1 MKRSKFA
8 LAICLT
14 VFFCLLASCS
24 ADWHL
29 RKAIRKNPMIV
40 TKDTVVLNDTFYTP
54 EVHVTDTFVTSKYD
68 TIELIKDKLQIQ
80 IIRQNDTI
88 RLAGTC
94 KSDTLVRTVSVPVE
108 RVVYKEAKKSKP
120 FEYLSSAVW
129 GFAAVLLLVVIYR
142 SERR

>member
-8 LAICLT
+8 LAICLM

-94 KSDTLVRTVSVPVE
+94 KSDTLVRVVRIPVE
-108 RVVYKEAKKSKP
+108 KIVYKEAKKDSP
-120 FEYLSSAVW
+120 FKYFTVAVW
-129 GFAAVLLLVVIYR
+129 GLCVLLLIM
-142 SERR
+142 SGMRR

>member
-94 KSDTLVRTVSVPVE
+94 KSDTLVRVVRIPVE
-108 RVVYKEAKKSKP
+108 KIVYKEAKKDSP
-120 FEYLSSAVW
+120 FKYFAVGVW
-129 GFAAVLLLVVIYR
+129 GLCVLLLIMSVM
-142 SERR
+142 RR

>member
-1 MKRSKFA
+1 MKTSKFA

-94 KSDTLVRTVSVPVE
+94 KSDTLVRVVRIPVE
-108 RVVYKEAKKSKP
+108 KIVYKEAKKDSP
-120 FEYLSSAVW
+120 FKYFTVAVW
-129 GFAAVLLLVVIYR
+129 GLCVLLLIMNW
-142 SERR
+142 SRR

>member
-14 VFFCLLASCS
+14 AFFCLLASCS

-80 IIRQNDTI
+80 IIRHNDTI

-94 KSDTLVRTVSVPVE
+94 KSDTLVRVVRIPVE
-108 RVVYKEAKKSKP
+108 KIVYKEAKKDSP
-120 FEYLSSAVW
+120 FKYFAVGVW
-129 GFAAVLLLVVIYR
+129 GLCVLLLIM
-142 SERR
+142 SGMRR

>member
-14 VFFCLLASCS
+14 AFFCLLASCS

-94 KSDTLVRTVSVPVE
+94 KSDTLVRVVRIPVE
-108 RVVYKEAKKSKP
+108 KIVYKEAKKDSP
-120 FEYLSSAVW
+120 FKYFAVGVW
-129 GFAAVLLLVVIYR
+129 GLCVLLLIMNGA
-142 SERR
+142 RR

>member
-94 KSDTLVRTVSVPVE
+94 KSDTLVRVVRIPVE
-108 RVVYKEAKKSKP
+108 KIVYKEAKKDSP
-120 FEYLSSAVW
+120 FKYFAVGVW
-129 GFAAVLLLVVIYR
+129 GLCVLLLIM
-142 SERR
+142 SGARR

>member
-94 KSDTLVRTVSVPVE
+94 KSDTLVRVVRIPVE
-108 RVVYKEAKKSKP
+108 KIVYKEAKKDSP
-120 FEYLSSAVW
+120 FKYFTVGVW
-129 GFAAVLLLVVIYR
+129 GLCVLLLIM
-142 SERR
+142 SGMRR

>member
-94 KSDTLVRTVSVPVE
+94 KSDTLVRVVRIPVE
-108 RVVYKEAKKSKP
+108 KIVYKEAKKDSP
-120 FEYLSSAVW
+120 FKYFAVGVW
-129 GFAAVLLLVVIYR
+129 GLCVLLLIM
-142 SERR
+142 SGTRR

>member
-24 ADWHL
+24 ANWHL
-29 RKAIRKNPMIV
+29 RRAIKKDPMIV
-40 TKDTVVLNDTFYTP
+40 VKDTVVLNDTFYTP

-68 TIELIKDKLQIQ
+68 TIELIKDKLHIQ

-94 KSDTLVRTVSVPVE
+94 KSDTLVRVVRIPVE
-108 RVVYKEAKKSKP
+108 KIVYKEAKKESP
-120 FEYLSSAVW
+120 FKYIGVAVW
-129 GFAAVLLLVVIYR
+129 GLCVLLLIM
-142 SERR
+142 SGMRR

>member
-14 VFFCLLASCS
+14 AFFCLLASCS

-68 TIELIKDKLQIQ
+68 TIELIKDKLHIQ

-94 KSDTLVRTVSVPVE
+94 KSDTLVRVVRIPVE
-108 RVVYKEAKKSKP
+108 KIVYKEAKKDSP
-120 FEYLSSAVW
+120 FKYFAVAVW
-129 GFAAVLLLVVIYR
+129 GLCVLLLIM
-142 SERR
+142 SGARR

>member
-94 KSDTLVRTVSVPVE
+94 KSDTLVRVVRIPVE
-108 RVVYKEAKKSKP
+108 KIVYKEAKKDSP
-120 FEYLSSAVW
+120 FKYFAVGVW
-129 GFAAVLLLVVIYR
+129 GLCVLLLIM
-142 SERR
+142 SGMRR

>member
-1 MKRSKFA
+1 
-8 LAICLT
+8 
-14 VFFCLLASCS
+14 
-24 ADWHL
+24 
-29 RKAIRKNPMIV
+29 MIV

-94 KSDTLVRTVSVPVE
+94 KSDTLVRVVRIPVE
-108 RVVYKEAKKSKP
+108 KIAYKEAKKDSP
-120 FEYLSSAVW
+120 FKYFTVAVW
-129 GFAAVLLLVVIYR
+129 GLCVLLLIM
-142 SERR
+142 SGARR

>member
-1 MKRSKFA
+1 
-8 LAICLT
+8 
-14 VFFCLLASCS
+14 
-24 ADWHL
+24 
-29 RKAIRKNPMIV
+29 MIV

-94 KSDTLVRTVSVPVE
+94 KSDTLVRVVRIPVE
-108 RVVYKEAKKSKP
+108 KIVYKEAKKDSP
-120 FEYLSSAVW
+120 FKYFAVGVW
-129 GFAAVLLLVVIYR
+129 GLCVLLLIM
-142 SERR
+142 SGMRR

>member
-68 TIELIKDKLQIQ
+68 TIELIKDKLHIQ
-80 IIRQNDTI
+80 IIRHNDTI

-94 KSDTLVRTVSVPVE
+94 KSDTLVRVVRIPVE
-108 RVVYKEAKKSKP
+108 KIVYKEAKKDSP
-120 FEYLSSAVW
+120 FKYFTVGVW
-129 GFAAVLLLVVIYR
+129 GLCVLLLIM
-142 SERR
+142 SGARR

>member
-54 EVHVTDTFVTSKYD
+54 EVHITDTFVTGKYD

-94 KSDTLVRTVSVPVE
+94 KSDTLVRVVRIPVE
-108 RVVYKEAKKSKP
+108 KIVYKEAKKDSP
-120 FEYLSSAVW
+120 FKYFAVGVW
-129 GFAAVLLLVVIYR
+129 GLCVLLLIM
-142 SERR
+142 SGMRR

>member
-1 MKRSKFA
+1 MKTSKFA

-94 KSDTLVRTVSVPVE
+94 KSDTLVRVVRIPFE
-108 RVVYKEAKKSKP
+108 KIVYKEAKKDSP
-120 FEYLSSAVW
+120 FKYFAVGVW
-129 GFAAVLLLVVIYR
+129 GLCVLLLIM
-142 SERR
+142 SGMRR

>member
-29 RKAIRKNPMIV
+29 RKAIKKNPMIV

-94 KSDTLVRTVSVPVE
+94 KSDTLVRVVRIPVE
-108 RVVYKEAKKSKP
+108 KVVYKEAKKDSP
-120 FEYLSSAVW
+120 FKYFAVGVW
-129 GFAAVLLLVVIYR
+129 GLCVLLLIM
-142 SERR
+142 SGMRR

>member
-14 VFFCLLASCS
+14 AFFCLLASCS

-94 KSDTLVRTVSVPVE
+94 KSDTLVRVVRIPVE
-108 RVVYKEAKKSKP
+108 KIVYKEAKKDSP
-120 FEYLSSAVW
+120 FKYFAVGVW
-129 GFAAVLLLVVIYR
+129 GLCVLLLIM
-142 SERR
+142 SGMRR

>member
-14 VFFCLLASCS
+14 AFFCLLASCS

-94 KSDTLVRTVSVPVE
+94 KSDTLVRVVRIPVE
-108 RVVYKEAKKSKP
+108 KIVYKEAKKNSP
-120 FEYLSSAVW
+120 FKYFTVGVW
-129 GFAAVLLLVVIYR
+129 GLCVLLLIM
-142 SERR
+142 SGMRR

>member
-1 MKRSKFA
+1 MKTSKFA

-14 VFFCLLASCS
+14 VFFCLLVSCS

-94 KSDTLVRTVSVPVE
+94 KSDTLVRVVRIPVE
-108 RVVYKEAKKSKP
+108 KIVYKEAKKDSP
-120 FEYLSSAVW
+120 FKYFTVAVW
-129 GFAAVLLLVVIYR
+129 GLCVLLLIM
-142 SERR
+142 SGMRR

>member
-94 KSDTLVRTVSVPVE
+94 KSDTLVRVVRIPVE
-108 RVVYKEAKKSKP
+108 KIVYKEAKKDSP
-120 FEYLSSAVW
+120 FKYFAVGVW
-129 GFAAVLLLVVIYR
+129 GLCVLLLIM
-142 SERR
+142 SGIRR